1 MKIKNVLKEE
11 RPRERLIKHGSEVLS
26 SAELLAIILREGSK
40 KENVVMLANRILAEY
55 NFDELSRLR
64 VDDLKKIFGIGE
76 AKACQIIACFELGR
90 RANAFIP
97 EKRKIINS
105 AHDIYKLFFSMGR
118 LKKENFKVIFLDSR
132 KKIINDETIFV
143 GSLNASVIHP
153 REVFDLAIRN
163 NAAAVILVH
172 NHPSGDSSPSDEDL
186 EITKQLISSGKILDI
201 EVLDHVI
208 IGNNN
213 YYSLREK
220 EDLWN

>member
-1 MKIKNVLKEE
+1 MKIKDVLREE

-40 KENVVMLANRILAEY
+40 KENVIMLANRILAEY

-90 RANAFIP
+90 RANSFIP

-105 AHDIYKLFFSMGR
+105 ANDIYKLFFSMGR

-163 NAAAVILVH
+163 NAAAIILVH
-172 NHPSGDSSPSDEDL
+172 NHPSGDSNPSDEDL
-186 EITKQLISSGKILDI
+186 GITKQLISSGKILDI

-208 IGNNN
+208 IGNKNC
-213 YYSLREK
+213 YSLREK